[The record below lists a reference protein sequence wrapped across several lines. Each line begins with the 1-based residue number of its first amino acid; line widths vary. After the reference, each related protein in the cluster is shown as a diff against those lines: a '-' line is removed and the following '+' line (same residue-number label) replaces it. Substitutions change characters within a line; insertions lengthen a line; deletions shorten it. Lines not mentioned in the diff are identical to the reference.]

1 MYRQL
6 AKDANVISEDAE
18 TGEAPGPKILVKHML
33 G

>member
-18 TGEAPGPKILVKHML
+18 TGEAPGPNILVKHML